1 MTAGPGAG
9 IAPDSWPEPT
19 VQLASAGWLL
29 RLPVGSMVLADPS
42 SGPGTEQISLPG
54 DILLTLIPD
63 QRVRHLGQLLEWA
76 QHQAGRFVT
85 DRGGDP
91 LAEGAVRLPGRDAYA
106 SLVGFDGHT
115 GQRWIVAA
123 VGLLRAGRFLG
134 LLVLWPVVDPALEPD
149 LSLVRRVAAAADVG
163 EPDGADLPQTGANV
177 RRGDEE

>member
-1 MTAGPGAG
+1 MTAGRGESTG
-9 IAPDSWPEPT
+9 PDAWPEPT
-19 VQLASAGWLL
+19 VRLAAAGWRL
-29 RLPVGSMVLADPS
+29 RLPDGSMVLADPS

-63 QRVRHLGQLLEWA
+63 QRVQHLGQLLEWA
-76 QHQAGRFVT
+76 QHQAGRFVA
-85 DRGGDP
+85 DRAGDP
-91 LAEGAVRLPGRDAYA
+91 LVEGAIRLPGRDAYA

-115 GQRWIVAA
+115 GQRWTVAA

-134 LLVLWPVVDPALEPD
+134 LLILWPVVDPPLEPD

-163 EPDGADLPQTGANV
+163 EPDGAGLPQTGASV